1 MGIRG
6 AYAIRPYTG
15 TLKMDWDGIRSI
27 SDGTVRGTYAIRPQ
41 TASGNLAFS
50 SLVSLCRQV
59 NIGIARTARVTAT
72 RAAATFRLLAATA
85 FGLLARATAA
95 SGLL

>member
-15 TLKMDWDGIRSI
+15 TLKMDCDGIRLTSDRPIRGTYAIRPYTGTLKMGWDGIRST
-27 SDGTVRGTYAIRPQ
+27 SDRPVRGTYAIRPQ

-50 SLVSLCRQV
+50 SLVLLCRHV
-59 NIGIARTARVTAT
+59 NVGIA
-72 RAAATFRLLAATA
+72 
-85 FGLLARATAA
+85 
-95 SGLL
+95 